1 MSLKTKLSKNILT
14 LGSWVT
20 LGHSSVAEIMAK
32 TGGFDWLAI
41 DMEHSVIEMRD
52 CQELIQAI
60 DLCGVAPLV
69 RVMSNNHDNI
79 RKVMDV
85 GAQGVIV
92 PNINTKQ
99 DAMEAVHSVYYPP
112 LGRRGVGLAR
122 AQNYG
127 ADFQSYLEWIQSN
140 AIVIVMIEHID
151 AVNNLEEIFSVTGVD
166 GFIIGPYDL
175 SASMGFPGEFNK
187 QQVIEAIDK
196 ILEVGKTKGVSGG
209 IHIVDPSVDLLQYY
223 IEKGFSFIGYG
234 MDIRFLDIMC
244 REHLSKIESFK

>member
-52 CQELIQAI
+52 CQEIIQAI

-99 DAMEAVHSVYYPP
+99 DAMDAVQSVYYPP
-112 LGRRGVGLAR
+112 LGRRGAGLAR

-151 AVNNLEEIFSVTGVD
+151 AVDNLEEIFSVKGVD

-175 SASMGFPGEFNK
+175 SASMGFPGDFKNQE
-187 QQVIEAIDK
+187 VIEAIDK
-196 ILEVGKTKGVSGG
+196 ISAVGKTKGVSGG
-209 IHIVDPSVDLLQYY
+209 IHIVDPSVDLFKYY
-223 IEKGFSFIGYG
+223 VEKGFSFIGYG
-234 MDIRFLDIMC
+234 MDIRFLDVMC
-244 REHLSKIESFK
+244 REHLTKIDSLK